1 MKKKKLFFIVGFVFS
16 ALAVSFFVPLRDGS
30 YWWHALRAE
39 TEIVVEPDFERSPA
53 GKNDG
58 DPIDYTGDDPTI
70 PDEPVYDEPEP
81 VYSGNDKTPDYTPQP
96 GPKKV
101 KPPAPPSSPYQ
112 CIHYGLR
119 KMGINNMSDKYIAMF
134 YLDGK
139 FDNDSGRYSPQK
151 VALGRAIR
159 AMTAVGVCGEE
170 YYNYSSSSD
179 RAKIA
184 EWSSGNRYSPQ
195 GYTRIFGVP
204 YQHAIPNDAWLSLPY
219 SKRKKHWFYVHSGRA
234 PATCVQQTP
243 ASFKNRERACKDL
256 YVACKLGH
264 SGQCEDMTYDGG
276 DSDDPR
282 GGGSN
287 NGGDTGAKEVGEG
300 SNQGSGHAGD
310 GGGAHGDGPPGGA
323 AQ

>member
-16 ALAVSFFVPLRDGS
+16 AFAASFFIPLKDGS

-58 DPIDYTGDDPTI
+58 ETIDYTGDDPTV
-70 PDEPVYDEPEP
+70 DYPVDEPEP
-81 VYSGNDKTPDYTPQP
+81 VYPGNDKTPDYTPAPIPQP
-96 GPKKV
+96 V
-101 KPPAPPSSPYQ
+101 APAPPSSPYQ
-112 CIHYGLR
+112 CVHYGLR

-139 FDNDSGRYSPQK
+139 YDNESGRYSPQK

-170 YYNYSSSSD
+170 YYGYASSTD

-204 YQHAIPNDAWLSLPY
+204 YQHAIPNDGWSSLSY
-219 SKRKKHWFYVHSGRA
+219 AKRKQKWFYVHSGRA
-234 PATCVQQTP
+234 PANCVQQTP
-243 ASFKNRERACKDL
+243 ASFKNRERACRDL
-256 YVACKLGH
+256 YKACRLGN
-264 SGQCEDMTYDGG
+264 SADCSDPRESGG
-276 DSDDPR
+276 DRDDTP
-282 GGGSN
+282 GGNN
-287 NGGDTGAKEVGEG
+287 NGGNSGSEKEVGEG

-310 GGGAHGDGPPGGA
+310 GGGSHGDGPPGGVS
-323 AQ
+323 Q